1 MTPIVLGLDIGGAN
15 LKAATSDGR
24 AASVPFSLWKQP
36 GELAEALKK
45 LVAEFPEV
53 ASYAITMTGELCD
66 CFRTKADGVAHIV
79 NATEQAVGSGFTVY
93 SVSGAFLQP
102 ANAFELWKHTA
113 ASNWHALAK
122 FAGRYAP
129 TGPGLLIDCGSTTTD
144 IIPLA
149 HGRPVAK
156 GSTDVARLKS
166 GELVYTGVK
175 RTPLC
180 ALLPQGETCAE
191 LFATSQDAYVA
202 LGFDPEEP
210 TNCDTAD
217 GQPLTKDN
225 SEIRLARMLGGD
237 AESVPLDEIQHLA
250 RTVIR
255 QQEALLLS
263 ASRKVYAHLLSTRPE
278 YVDRPISLICS
289 GSGERLA
296 RVVTSRPPVQPE
308 RVVSL
313 TEKLGPKLSECAPA
327 YAVAVLAA
335 EGVEA

>member
-24 AASVPFSLWKQP
+24 AISMPFPLWKQP
-36 GELAEALKK
+36 GELADALKK
-45 LVAEFPEV
+45 LSAQFPDV

-66 CFRTKADGVAHIV
+66 CFRTKAEGVTHIV
-79 NATEQAVGSGFTVY
+79 RATEQAIGLDFLVY
-93 SVSGAFLQP
+93 GVLGAFLEP
-102 ANAFELWKHTA
+102 TKAIELWNHTA

-149 HGRPVAK
+149 NGRPIPK

-166 GELVYTGVK
+166 GELVYTGVR
-175 RTPLC
+175 RTPLF

-191 LFATSQDAYVA
+191 LFATTQDAYVA
-202 LGFDPEEP
+202 LGFYPEEL
-210 TNCDTAD
+210 TSTDTAD
-217 GQPLTKDN
+217 GQPLTIIN
-225 SEIRLARMLGGD
+225 SETRLARMLGGD
-237 AESVPLDEIQHLA
+237 AETVPLDEIQHLA

-255 QQEALLLS
+255 QQESLILS
-263 ASRKVYAHLLSTRPE
+263 ASRKVYRHLCELHPE
-278 YVDRPISLICS
+278 YINVPISLICS

-296 RVVTSRPPVQPE
+296 RIVASHPPVQPE
-308 RVVSL
+308 RVLSL
-313 TEKLGPKLSECAPA
+313 SEKLGPMLSECAPA

-335 EGVEA
+335 EGAEA

>member
-1 MTPIVLGLDIGGAN
+1 MVLGLDIGGAN

-24 AASVPFSLWKQP
+24 AASVSFPLWKQP
-36 GELAEALKK
+36 GELAGALRSLKDQ
-45 LVAEFPEV
+45 FPEV

-66 CFRTKADGVAHIV
+66 CFRTKADGVRHIV
-79 NATEQAVGSGFTVY
+79 MATQQALGQDFQVY
-93 SVSGAFLQP
+93 SVLGAFLDP
-102 ANAFELWKHTA
+102 AKAVEQWKHTA

-129 TGPGLLIDCGSTTTD
+129 VGPGMLIDCGSTTTD
-144 IIPLA
+144 LIPLVD
-149 HGRPVAK
+149 GIPMAK
-156 GSTDVARLKS
+156 GRTDVARLKS

-202 LGFDPEEP
+202 LGFYPEEP
-210 TNCDTAD
+210 ENTDTAD
-217 GQPLTKDN
+217 GQPLTRDN

-237 AESVPLDEIQHLA
+237 FDTVPLEEIQHLA
-250 RTVIR
+250 RSVIR
-255 QQEALLLS
+255 TQEALILS
-263 ASRKVYAHLLSTRPE
+263 ASRKVYQHLCKLRPDF
-278 YVDRPISLICS
+278 VNVPISLICS

-296 RVVTSRPPVQPE
+296 GIVASRPPVQPE
-308 RVVSL
+308 HVVLL

-335 EGVEA
+335 EGGIG

>member
-24 AASVPFSLWKQP
+24 ATSLSFPLWKQP
-36 GELAEALKK
+36 GELADALNK
-45 LVAEFPEV
+45 LAAQFPDV
-53 ASYAITMTGELCD
+53 ASYAMTMTGELCD
-66 CFRTKADGVAHIV
+66 CFRTKAEGVAHIV
-79 NATEQAVGSGFTVY
+79 QATQQAIGTGFTVY
-93 SVSGAFLQP
+93 SVLGTFLEPPQ
-102 ANAFELWKHTA
+102 AIELWHHTA

-149 HGRPVAK
+149 HGQPVPK
-156 GSTDVARLKS
+156 GTTDVTRLKS

-202 LGFDPEEP
+202 LGFSPEEP
-210 TNCDTAD
+210 TNTDTAD
-217 GQPLTKDN
+217 GQPLTVSN
-225 SEIRLARMLGGD
+225 SETRLARMLGGD
-237 AESVPLDEIQHLA
+237 ANTVPLDEIQHLA

-255 QQEALLLS
+255 QQESLILS
-263 ASRKVYAHLLSTRPE
+263 ASQKVYCHLCELHPE
-278 YVDRPISLICS
+278 FVGMPISLICS

-296 RVVTSRPPVQPE
+296 RVIVTRPPVQPE

-313 TEKLGPKLSECAPA
+313 AEKLGVALSECAPA
-327 YAVAVLAA
+327 YAVAVLVA
-335 EGVEA
+335 ERTKK